1 MKARPCPRLARM
13 SDASRASGTRTLI
26 HSLHSFCRRR
36 PRALSDRP
44 PARSPVCVDTS
55 HGDEGRAVPAEQ
67 QQATEEQHPP
77 FPPTRPGLG
86 RRPRDAR
93 PPAVSACAREPAL
106 RTGSRGP
113 SWSACVRV
121 PARPP
126 HVTRRTSP
134 ALGAQTDRPS
144 RTAPADVRV
153 RACRVVGRG
162 AVAPPPPG
170 SSPSARRRPLRLR
183 HLNRASAI
191 FPASVGQARRLF
203 WKVAA
208 GPGGPGRARAATGG
222 FGGPLGGLGAA
233 AVRRA
238 DGQRPELPSH
248 LPFPHRVTP
257 RPRLPARSSRPRP
270 LWGARAA
277 AALSRRITAM
287 AAQGE
292 PQVQFKVRVRGGRGP
307 WGEWGPG
314 REDGMAG
321 GGPGAAHAAAF
332 SLARPGGRRRHWE
345 DDVREA
351 PLDGRV

>member
-1 MKARPCPRLARM
+1 MRAGARAQNRL
-13 SDASRASGTRTLI
+13 TRT
-26 HSLHSFCRRR
+26 SC
-36 PRALSDRP
+36 
-44 PARSPVCVDTS
+44 
-55 HGDEGRAVPAEQ
+55 
-67 QQATEEQHPP
+67 
-77 FPPTRPGLG
+77 
-86 RRPRDAR
+86 
-93 PPAVSACAREPAL
+93 
-106 RTGSRGP
+106 
-113 SWSACVRV
+113 SACVRA

-134 ALGAQTDRPS
+134 ALGGQTDGPS
-144 RTAPADVRV
+144 RTAQADVRV
-153 RACRVVGRG
+153 RARRVVGRG
-162 AVAPPPPG
+162 AVAPPPLG

-222 FGGPLGGLGAA
+222 FGCPLGGLGAA

-248 LPFPHRVTP
+248 LPFPHRLTP

-292 PQVQFKVRVRGGRGP
+292 PQVQFKVRVRADGPVGRAGRSGGRH
-307 WGEWGPG
+307 
-314 REDGMAG
+314 G
-321 GGPGAAHAAAF
+321 GWGPGAAHAAAF

-345 DDVREA
+345 DNVREA